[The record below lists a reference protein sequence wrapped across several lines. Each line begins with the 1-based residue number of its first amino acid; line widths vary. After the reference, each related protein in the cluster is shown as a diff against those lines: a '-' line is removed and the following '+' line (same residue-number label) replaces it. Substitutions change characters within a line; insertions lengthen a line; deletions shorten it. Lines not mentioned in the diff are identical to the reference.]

1 MNVRISPHSLNASF
15 TLSSLWT
22 DNPGINSTRFC
33 NPIPIYSPIHQPI
46 IPPKTYANVVR
57 KVIKKIFVGFAI
69 THAASN
75 GSIGIG
81 KNIDSAKDK
90 P

>member
-1 MNVRISPHSLNASF
+1 MNVIITPHYLNASF

-22 DNPGINSTRFC
+22 DNPGIKSTRFC
-33 NPIPIYSPIHQPI
+33 KPTPIYNPIHQPI
-46 IPPKTYANVVR
+46 IPPKTDANVVR
-57 KVIKKIFVGFAI
+57 KVIKKIFFGFEI
-69 THAASN
+69 THAASK

-81 KNIDSAKDK
+81 KNIDSEKDK

>member
-1 MNVRISPHSLNASF
+1 MLIIEGHQNKKLQKKENILKLN
-15 TLSSLWT
+15 
-22 DNPGINSTRFC
+22 FC
-33 NPIPIYSPIHQPI
+33 KPTPIYSPIHQPI
-46 IPPKTYANVVR
+46 IPPKTDANVVR
-57 KVIKKIFVGFAI
+57 KVIKKIFFGFEI
-69 THAASN
+69 THAASK

>member
-1 MNVRISPHSLNASF
+1 MNVRSSPHSLYASF
-15 TLSSLWT
+15 TLSSLCK
-22 DNPGINSTRFC
+22 DNPGINSIRFC
-33 NPIPIYSPIHQPI
+33 NPTPIYSPINHPI
-46 IPPKTYANVVR
+46 IPPKTDANVVR
-57 KVIKKIFVGFAI
+57 KVIKKIFFGFEI
-69 THAASN
+69 THAASK

>member
-15 TLSSLWT
+15 TFASLCK
-22 DNPGINSTRFC
+22 DNPGINSIRFF
-33 NPIPIYSPIHQPI
+33 NPTPIYSPIHHPI
-46 IPPKTYANVVR
+46 IPPKTDANVVK
-57 KVIKKIFVGFAI
+57 KVIKKIFFGFEI
-69 THAASN
+69 THAASK